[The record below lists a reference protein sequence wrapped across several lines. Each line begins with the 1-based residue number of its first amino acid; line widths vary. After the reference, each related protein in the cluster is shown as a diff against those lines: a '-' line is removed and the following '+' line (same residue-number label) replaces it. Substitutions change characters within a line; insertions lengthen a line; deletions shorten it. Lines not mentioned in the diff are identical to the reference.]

1 MGLVDK
7 TALIVDDSRSA
18 RFALR
23 RYLERHHY
31 KVDAVDCAEDAM
43 RYLQSVRPG
52 VIFLDQVMPGVD
64 GFTVLKTLRAR
75 PDTRDIPVVIC
86 SSNEGPDFNAKA
98 HAHGAQRVLQKPP
111 NPVLLAKILEAVE
124 AGIPAE
130 TEASASPAVSKT
142 PIVELSVP
150 VVPPPPTIPLVPPPV
165 TVAESA
171 TNRPANGQ
179 GNGYSPAQVNA
190 GATDSVALHKGSEDS
205 RESQDQFE
213 ARMEKVSQGL
223 SAQLAEIKVTVAQLL
238 SQQERIAEPAGSTSA
253 DIRKSVDETNEA
265 LSLVSS
271 RIKGME
277 DEISSRLSEMR
288 THLDQ
293 SLQAQSDR
301 IDQLAQES
309 RQAAEEEARRVAK
322 GIVMSVAVKISDQL
336 TQAIISATD

>member
-31 KVDAVDCAEDAM
+31 KVDAVECAEDAM

-64 GFTVLKTLRAR
+64 GFTVLKTLQAR
-75 PDTRDIPVVIC
+75 PDTKDIPVVMC
-86 SSNEGPDFNAKA
+86 SSNEGPEFNAKA
-98 HAHGAQRVLQKPP
+98 HALGAHRVLQKPP

-130 TEASASPAVSKT
+130 AEVSASPAVSKA
-142 PIVELSVP
+142 PIVDAPVSVG
-150 VVPPPPTIPLVPPPV
+150 PPPPIPVVSPPV
-165 TVAESA
+165 TVAGSA
-171 TNRPANGQ
+171 ANGHASVDS
-179 GNGYSPAQVNA
+179 NSHVPAQA
-190 GATDSVALHKGSEDS
+190 HASAPDSTALLRGSEDS

-213 ARMEKVSQGL
+213 ARMKKVSQDL
-223 SAQLAEIKVTVAQLL
+223 AAQLAEIKATVAQLL
-238 SQQERIAEPAGSTSA
+238 SQQARIAEPAGNTSA
-253 DIRKSVDETNEA
+253 DIRKSLDGTNEA

-271 RIKGME
+271 RIEGIE
-277 DEISSRLSEMR
+277 GEIFSQLSEMR

-293 SLQAQSDR
+293 SLQAQSER

-309 RQAAEEEARRVAK
+309 RQAAEEEARRVTK

-336 TQAIISATD
+336 TQAIISAAD